1 MDANTIF
8 DKTAKAGRIG
18 MLWGGGL
25 SSQAKRILSLVD
37 GKQSV
42 EQLLHQSEKLTRT
55 ELQKILLEL
64 EKEGYIHRMVQHEA
78 EPEWLHD
85 MNAYSIAVE
94 EIDAADLNFSDTA
107 FSPALKGD
115 TKKSAEQQNRPD
127 IEPAVKSTAEIKTAD
142 EATAKAKREAERK
155 AKAEAA
161 EKVRREAAEHAKRIA
176 EAEAKAR
183 QEMERIA
190 REKAEAVAKA
200 QAEEQARQKAEAER
214 KAKVEA
220 EERARAVAEQKA
232 RHEAEEKARLEAERI
247 AREQAEAIAKAQEAA
262 RLEAE
267 RKAKAEAEERTRV
280 EAQRKAQA
288 EAAEKAKLEAERRA
302 REEAEE
308 LARIEAERQAQEAL
322 AEKSRQEAERIARE
336 QAEAEERARIEAEQQ
351 AQALAAEQ
359 ARLAAER
366 RAREEA
372 EALAEKA
379 RLEAERIARE
389 QAEAIAKAEEAVLL
403 EPERKA
409 EAEERARV
417 EAERIAQAEAAEQ
430 ARLAAEQTAREE
442 AEALAKIEAER
453 KAQEALAE
461 KARQKAEEQA
471 RLDAERIAREQAEA
485 IAKAQEAARLEAE
498 RKAQVEA
505 EERTRIEAE
514 RKAQAEAAEQARL
527 EVEQRAREEAEEQA
541 RIDAERKALA
551 VAAEQAMQR
560 VENLTRADVEA
571 VHEEIKRVAE
581 HASQDQ
587 VKPETVVRSA
597 HKPSLGQLMNKPWIA
612 KTMKALPFAIPLVLI
627 LMVALVHVM
636 NLGMLIKPI
645 EKLASASVG
654 EPVTVRE
661 VHAALF
667 PQPRLVLTD
676 VAVGSKADIKVG
688 KVTIVSGISLLFDA
702 VKHIKS
708 VELDTLTLRPAELGR
723 QMRWINQTAKTD
735 KLEIRQISLKNLS
748 LNLPGVEFEP
758 FNGKLDRSADGVLS
772 RVELTNHERNL
783 TLVLTP
789 QSGGCA
795 LALNASLWKPPLL
808 NPLELDGISAKG
820 MISQGQASFS
830 QIEAKAY
837 GGTIRAQGV
846 LSWSG
851 NLTTSGNFELIKIT
865 MPRLLSAFGSG
876 ASIDGMLNAKA
887 AFSGS
892 AAEASALVQALEINA
907 NFELLNGK
915 VNKLALSHAVM
926 AGVASK
932 AQPGSDFTRFDTLA
946 GSLLFK
952 DGQYA
957 YRQLALKTEQFQ
969 ARGNLDIDAN
979 KMVSGKVS
987 AELTSKTV
995 RKQASFNIGGELADL
1010 KLQ

>member
-8 DKTAKAGRIG
+8 VKTAKAARIG

-64 EKEGYIHRMVQHEA
+64 EKDGYIHRMVQHEA

-107 FSPALKGD
+107 FSSALKGD
-115 TKKSAEQQNRPD
+115 TKKSAQQQNRLD
-127 IEPAVKSTAEIKTAD
+127 VEPAVKLTVEIKVAD
-142 EATAKAKREAERK
+142 DTTAKAKREAERK
-155 AKAEAA
+155 AKAAAA
-161 EKVRREAAEHAKRIA
+161 EKVRREATEHAKRIA
-176 EAEAKAR
+176 EAEARAR

-190 REKAEAVAKA
+190 REKAEAAAKA

-214 KAKVEA
+214 NAKVQA
-220 EERARAVAEQKA
+220 EERARAAAEQKA
-232 RHEAEEKARLEAERI
+232 RHEADER
-247 AREQAEAIAKAQEAA
+247 
-262 RLEAE
+262 
-267 RKAKAEAEERTRV
+267 
-280 EAQRKAQA
+280 
-288 EAAEKAKLEAERRA
+288 
-302 REEAEE
+302 
-308 LARIEAERQAQEAL
+308 
-322 AEKSRQEAERIARE
+322 
-336 QAEAEERARIEAEQQ
+336 
-351 AQALAAEQ
+351 
-359 ARLAAER
+359 
-366 RAREEA
+366 
-372 EALAEKA
+372 A

-389 QAEAIAKAEEAVLL
+389 QAEAIAKAEEAARL
-403 EPERKA
+403 EAERKAKAEEQVRVEAQRKAQA
-409 EAEERARV
+409 EAEERARI
-417 EAERIAQAEAAEQ
+417 EAERKAQAEAAEQ
-430 ARLAAEQTAREE
+430 ARLAAEQRAREEAEALAKIEAEKKAQEALVEKARQEAEEKARLEAERIAREQAEALAKAEEAAQLEAERKAKAEAEELARVEAERQAQVLAAEQARLAAEQRSREE

-461 KARQKAEEQA
+461 KARQEAEEKV
-471 RLDAERIAREQAEA
+471 RLEAERVAREQAEA
-485 IAKAQEAARLEAE
+485 IAKAEEAARLEAE
-498 RKAQVEA
+498 RA
-505 EERTRIEAE
+505 RIEAE
-514 RKAQAEAAEQARL
+514 RKAEAVEQAGLDAER
-527 EVEQRAREEAEEQA
+527 RAREDAEEQA
-541 RIDAERKALA
+541 RIEAERKALA

-571 VHEEIKRVAE
+571 VHEEIQRAAE
-581 HASQDQ
+581 QASEDQ
-587 VKPETVVRSA
+587 VKHDAVVRSA
-597 HKPSLGQLMNKPWIA
+597 RKPSLGHLMTKPWFS
-612 KTMKALPFAIPLVLI
+612 KTMKALPFALPLVLVLI
-627 LMVALVHVM
+627 VALVHVM

-654 EPVTVRE
+654 EPVTVSE

-688 KVTIVSGISLLFDA
+688 KVTIASGMSLLFDET
-702 VKHIKS
+702 KHIKS
-708 VELDTLTLRPAELGR
+708 VELDTLTLRPAELDR
-723 QMRWINQTAKTD
+723 QMRWVNHAASME
-735 KLEIRQISLKNLS
+735 KLEIGQITLKNLS
-748 LNLPGVEFEP
+748 FQLPGVEP
-758 FNGKLDRSADGVLS
+758 FYGKLERSPEGLLS
-772 RVELTNHERNL
+772 RVELTNHEHNL

-808 NPLELDGISAKG
+808 NPLELDEVSATG
-820 MISQGQASFS
+820 VISQGQASLS

-837 GGTIRAQGV
+837 GGIIRAQGV

-851 NLTTSGNFELIKIT
+851 NLSTSGNFELIRIT
-865 MPRLLSAFGSG
+865 LPRLLSAFGSG
-876 ASIDGMLNAKA
+876 ASIDGMVNAKA
-887 AFSGS
+887 VFSGS
-892 AAEASALVQALEINA
+892 AIDAASLVPSLEMNA

-926 AGVASK
+926 AGATAK
-932 AQPGSDFTRFDTLA
+932 AQPESNFTRFDTLT

-969 ARGNLDIDAN
+969 ARGNLDIDSN
-979 KMVSGKVS
+979 RMVSGKIS

-995 RKQASFNIGGELADL
+995 RKQAGFNIGGELAEL